1 MPQARINDIT
11 VEYRF
16 DGAETGPVI
25 LLSNSLASNYS
36 MWDAQMPALVD
47 AGFRVLRYDSRGHG
61 ATSVP
66 PGPYT
71 LELLVC
77 DAVALLDHLGLDEV
91 CMMGCSKGGMIGQML
106 ATVHPQRLRALVLAS
121 TAAFAGGP
129 DVWEPRIAA
138 VSEGGMQAVLQ
149 STVERWVTAP
159 GRERLPQELARIE
172 AMIAATPAAG
182 FCGCCAAIRDMDQR
196 EAIKAITTPTHVIVG
211 EHDPGTPVSAAQLI
225 HDNIRGS
232 GLTIIPD
239 SAHFVHMEQA
249 EAFNSAMM
257 GFLKDFA

>member
-1 MPQARINDIT
+1 MPQAQINDIT

-16 DGAETGPVI
+16 DGAEADPVI

-36 MWDAQMPALVD
+36 MWDAQVPALTG

-66 PGPYT
+66 AAPYT
-71 LELLVC
+71 LPMLVT
-77 DAVALLDHLGLDEV
+77 DAVGLLDHLGLGEV

-106 ATVHPQRLRALVLAS
+106 AIRHPERLRALVLAS

-129 DVWEPRIAA
+129 DVWNPRIAA
-138 VSEGGMQAVLQ
+138 VREGGMGAVLE

-159 GRERLPQELARIE
+159 GRERLPAEVARIE
-172 AMIAATPAAG
+172 AMVAATPAEG

-196 EAIKAITTPTHVIVG
+196 EDIKAITTPTHVIVG

-225 HDNIRGS
+225 HGAIKGS

-249 EAFNSAMM
+249 AAFNSAMT
-257 GFLKDFA
+257 GFLKGFA